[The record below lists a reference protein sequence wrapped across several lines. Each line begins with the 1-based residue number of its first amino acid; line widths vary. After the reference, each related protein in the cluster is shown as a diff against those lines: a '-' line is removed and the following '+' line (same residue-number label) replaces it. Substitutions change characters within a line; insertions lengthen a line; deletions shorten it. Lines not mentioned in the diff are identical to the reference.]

1 MADGDV
7 SSFLSTLDEFVE
19 QCDSFLSA
27 CPQVSSENDAADVRV
42 DVEDAAGNVSCF
54 HECFTEYSEGQS
66 LPEHA
71 STTPQVSY
79 VEDDRIGPF
88 EDADDV
94 LALSSDDECMEDTLL
109 EQHSP
114 ASQNSTSSSARACKG
129 SLEDA
134 DEDLA
139 LSSEDECTEATRS
152 ERYSSISQHSVC
164 PSTRA
169 QHSEQECVYGSQN
182 IHYNQNAKHSQGSE
196 GNDEHAYMGHDA
208 NYIILEELNSENS
221 LSPSRD
227 EHFHP
232 HSFQQE
238 SVSVSE
244 DYGVKTIENH
254 CRQEDESF
262 RGNFENAAHFSNER
276 YRQEPRAG
284 ELSHQNCTRMEN
296 AFETRTCSEAPQTNR
311 SNQRYNK
318 FSGSC
323 QVQNASVSCCARCPE
338 QLEEQQYQE
347 YVESFNES
355 CVMEDA
361 STFKKY
367 KDEPLEA
374 ESFDDSCI
382 MEDASTFK
390 KYDDV
395 EEMEAKQYAQ
405 GYNDSCVMNDV
416 SVFRT
421 DAKTRERNLACSDSS
436 CHIRQRKNCS
446 LPEGHLATP
455 CVNKSAEYVAQCHT
469 NCSPQEILVG
479 DQKAVYEFKTQCSS
493 SYSPNSSPMPSS
505 SVGIRDES
513 CMGDKPVSSVTPHQ
527 QHGSLASVE
536 ALEDVTS
543 KSSKMLSHSEAADRE
558 TDITPASC
566 TVGKKPEHCS
576 SIQDFAALSE
586 QVSSNAI
593 LKQHL
598 KQHAIANSPAYF
610 TDVVQS
616 VQNICTTSSLC
627 HEDIAQVVPKFEETD
642 KKLFTALSAPSD
654 DYAGSSS
661 STEHEHKGNGI
672 GSVAKTSEKVEV
684 VLEGRKD
691 NHNET
696 DIVPAVDKECKETS
710 LAVSPTS
717 KPVFL
722 LDACLQSEPICD
734 RSDVLETTL
743 VAEADMN
750 IETNVQSHCK
760 SPLLSCCVAA
770 GDLLDLGVETDSNTF
785 VGEVQSP
792 VASAISVEDCQPVQ
806 LSVDMQSMLPLPCTV
821 TSGDV
826 LDLGVDTDDT
836 LVDEVQSP
844 VRSAKSAEHCQP
856 ALQNASASVLEVPRQ
871 PHTDAS
877 KCMLPRD
884 APIPSADTISLAANA
899 PVPPLLVCTSSE
911 DEIYIPEDL
920 DMREKLNTI
929 RSQLERHKPED
940 PNAHVIY
947 TVPTDFRSSE
957 PQLPIVKAPEMK
969 NRAPFTSEDPAEN
982 MDNENPEW
990 EAVRRLTTDEER
1002 YQAVQAVW
1010 HNVKIPDP
1018 HKELS
1023 TFHYRRRT
1031 LSLKHAKNTPSS
1043 KSKRR
1048 KRKASHCSHHE
1059 HSKPAKRQRLDT
1071 DIIDLKLKELQRKKE
1086 KDVTKA
1092 QKTFSDD
1099 IRQLH
1104 MSLMRTNQET
1114 YASHNHHK
1122 HHRRAHTE
1130 PWDFRYYLSQEQR
1143 ICAEFK
1149 ASEQSIEN
1157 EYMTREHKLLSA
1169 REEVRRVD
1177 DFYAGLRDTDPRLLS
1192 EKQVKEHF
1200 KLEEMLG
1207 HFRVVYRTP
1216 NE

>member
-1 MADGDV
+1 MADADV

-19 QCDSFLSA
+19 QCDSFLPA
-27 CPQVSSENDAADVRV
+27 CPQVSSENDAAGVHV
-42 DVEDAAGNVSCF
+42 EDVEDAAGNISRF

-66 LPEHA
+66 LPERA
-71 STTPQVSY
+71 STAPQDNY
-79 VEDDRIGPF
+79 VGDDRIGPF
-88 EDADDV
+88 VDADDV
-94 LALSSDDECMEDTLL
+94 LALSSEDECMEDTLL
-109 EQHSP
+109 EQYSP

-134 DEDLA
+134 DEALA
-139 LSSEDECTEATRS
+139 LSSEDECTEATRA
-152 ERYSSISQHSVC
+152 ERYSSVSQHSVC

-169 QHSEQECVYGSQN
+169 QHSERDCVYGSQN
-182 IHYNQNAKHSQGSE
+182 IHYNQNTKHGQGSE
-196 GNDEHAYMGHDA
+196 GNDEHVYMGHDA
-208 NYIILEELNSENS
+208 NYIILEELNCENP
-221 LSPSRD
+221 LSPPRD

-244 DYGVKTIENH
+244 GYGAKTIENH

-262 RGNFENAAHFSNER
+262 HGNFENAAHFSNER

-284 ELSHQNCTRMEN
+284 ELSHQNCTRMKN
-296 AFETRTCSEAPQTNR
+296 AFETRTCSAAHLTNR
-311 SNQRYNK
+311 SNQRYDK

-323 QVQNASVSCCARCPE
+323 QVQNASVSCCAHCPE
-338 QLEEQQYQE
+338 KLGEQQYQE

-374 ESFDDSCI
+374 ESFDDSCT

-405 GYNDSCVMNDV
+405 GHNDSCVVNDV

-421 DAKTRERNLACSDSS
+421 DAKTKERNLACSDSS
-436 CHIRQRKNCS
+436 CHIRQRKDGY

-455 CVNKSAEYVAQCHT
+455 CVNKSVEYVAQCRT
-469 NCSPQEILVG
+469 NCSPQEVLAPDEKG
-479 DQKAVYEFKTQCSS
+479 VYEFKTRCSS
-493 SYSPNSSPMPSS
+493 TYTANTCPQPSS
-505 SVGIRDES
+505 SVGVCDES
-513 CMGDKPVSSVTPHQ
+513 CIVNKPVSCVMPDKQ
-527 QHGSLASVE
+527 RGSLASVG

-543 KSSKMLSHSEAADRE
+543 KSSRKFSHSEAADRE
-558 TDITPASC
+558 EDNTTANYA
-566 TVGKKPEHCS
+566 VGEKPGHCS
-576 SIQDFAALSE
+576 SIRDFAASNE
-586 QVSSNAI
+586 QMASNVI
-593 LKQHL
+593 IKQHFE
-598 KQHAIANSPAYF
+598 QHASANSPAYF

-627 HEDIAQVVPKFEETD
+627 HENIVQAVPKFEETD
-642 KKLFTALSAPSD
+642 KKPFTALSARSD

-661 STEHEHKGNGI
+661 STEHELKGNSTE
-672 GSVAKTSEKVEV
+672 SVAKTSDEIEIV

-722 LDACLQSEPICD
+722 LDACLQSEPTCD

-743 VAEADMN
+743 VAEADLN
-750 IETNVQSHCK
+750 IETSVQSRNK
-760 SPLLSCCVAA
+760 SPLLPCTVVS
-770 GDLLDLGVETDSNTF
+770 GDLLDLGIETDSDTF
-785 VGEVQSP
+785 VEVQSP
-792 VASAISVEDCQPVQ
+792 VASAISVDDCQPVQ
-806 LSVDMQSMLPLPCTV
+806 LSADMQSMLPLSCTV

-836 LVDEVQSP
+836 LVAEVQSP
-844 VRSAKSAEHCQP
+844 VLSAKSAEHCQP
-856 ALQNASASVLEVPRQ
+856 ASQNADASVLEVPGQ
-871 PHTDAS
+871 PCTDVS
-877 KCMLPRD
+877 KCMLLRG
-884 APIPSADTISLAANA
+884 APIPSADTRSLAVNTPA
-899 PVPPLLVCTSSE
+899 PPLLVCTSSE

-929 RSQLERHKPED
+929 RSQLDRHKPED
-940 PNAHVIY
+940 PNAHSIY
-947 TVPTDFRSSE
+947 TVPPDFRSSE
-957 PQLPIVKAPEMK
+957 PQLPNVKAPEVK

-1031 LSLKHAKNTPSS
+1031 LSLQHAKKTSF
-1043 KSKRR
+1043 KSKHR
-1048 KRKASHCSHHE
+1048 KRKASHHE

-1071 DIIDLKLKELQRKKE
+1071 DIIDLKLKELQRKKQ

-1104 MSLMRTNQET
+1104 MSLTRTNQET

-1130 PWDFRYYLSQEQR
+1130 PLDFRYYLSQEQR

-1177 DFYAGLRDTDPRLLS
+1177 DFYAGLRDRDPRLLS

-1207 HFRVVYRTP
+1207 HFRVVYRAP